1 MVSIHACLPSST
13 GVSNRASMAIAP
25 KLRLAAAPSRQG
37 LTQLQQGANQ
47 LLPLTCLSLSTQP
60 PNSTAVK
67 SHKSTPNTSLSI
79 ESPEPTRS
87 LSLALWPSSILAQS
101 SAFRQLEKSAPR
113 RRENTPVARPASYCS
128 FCCSSPKL
136 ASAPDITTIT
146 YSTSASSSQHIHTYA
161 ITHHP

>member
-47 LLPLTCLSLSTQP
+47 VLPLTCLSLSTQP
-60 PNSTAVK
+60 PNSYA
-67 SHKSTPNTSLSI
+67 L
-79 ESPEPTRS
+79 S